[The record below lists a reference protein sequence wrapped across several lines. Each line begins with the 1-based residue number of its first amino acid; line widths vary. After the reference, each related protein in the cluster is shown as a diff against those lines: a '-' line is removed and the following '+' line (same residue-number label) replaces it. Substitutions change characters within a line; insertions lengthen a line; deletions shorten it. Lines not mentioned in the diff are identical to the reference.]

1 MFLTSALLI
10 GIGAGM
16 LSGLAEGLSN
26 KAQADNQRDLYD
38 LQKKQQQAQLERQ
51 KESYRTSAMDN
62 ASNFTL
68 GMSNVLEG
76 MDSELDAYNAQIDSY
91 ASQATRTVGS
101 TVAQSAQTGFRNSG
115 ANLNA
120 QKNTQSD
127 VLNQMKNV
135 YANIK
140 QSKLNSGASV
150 MNMQSNAFANQNS
163 YKLGVKNAIA
173 QTNEQIDYIDKQR
186 SQLGYENGWSVVGD
200 TLLGGLSG
208 GVDYLSGGLSNGWD
222 IDKWSWK

>member
-26 KAQADNQRDLYD
+26 KAQADNQRYLYD

-62 ASNFTL
+62 ASSFTL

-91 ASQATRTVGS
+91 ASQAIRTVGS

-186 SQLGYENGWSVVGD
+186 SQLGYENRWSVVGS

-208 GVDYLSGGLSNGWD
+208 GVDYLSGGLSNGW
-222 IDKWSWK
+222 I